1 MWGAYNMAEVLHET
15 ASSQGAFQRYEQQMR
30 PHVEAQ
36 QKSACG
42 FAKTF
47 LPGSRL
53 GLFFQQV
60 MLKVFLREAFHCL
73 LRRQLGAPSILPA
86 SQHGEAS
93 DTITNVISSRLST
106 LDFC

>member
-1 MWGAYNMAEVLHET
+1 MGGAYILSGELHET
-15 ASSQGAFQRYEQQMR
+15 TGYQEAFQRYVQQMR

-73 LRRQLGAPSILPA
+73 LRRQPGAPSILAAQPTLERRA
-86 SQHGEAS
+86 
-93 DTITNVISSRLST
+93 IPSRM
-106 LDFC
+106 